1 MKGVWS
7 KSLGQEHGV
16 WWPKDAIFQING
28 RMLSID
34 GANIKIRQPANP
46 KLSLIGRF
54 FGDLYDMVNFFWDTH
69 NSTDSRK
76 SPPNL
81 LYYCTIMNMYI
92 DGISRRSLK

>member
-16 WWPKDAIFQING
+16 WWLKDATFQING

-46 KLSLIGRF
+46 KLSLIG
-54 FGDLYDMVNFFWDTH
+54 
-69 NSTDSRK
+69 
-76 SPPNL
+76 
-81 LYYCTIMNMYI
+81 
-92 DGISRRSLK
+92 